1 MPCGVSFDADSMQ
14 FDNLSALTSKTNVT
28 GYYGGLR
35 LLRAACKKYARAYVP
50 ATGLVVLLGTQR
62 RVPQPQRGRFR
73 TGEVFFAVPLRSA
86 APQLLLIDR
95 SIRRFGELAIAN
107 GLEAKTSERN
117 FAMTCASLCSVCTM
131 QHQI

>member
-1 MPCGVSFDADSMQ
+1 MASQATKVASGHGTYPAVPCGVSFAADSMQ

-95 SIRRFGELAIAN
+95 SAG
-107 GLEAKTSERN
+107 S
-117 FAMTCASLCSVCTM
+117 ASLRSPTGSRRKPAKG
-131 QHQI
+131 ISR